1 MKETGY
7 FDIIKTAM
15 NRKRLIITTY
25 VDIDFKFWSLIPSI
39 NINMHYRMLEFEWL
53 CIGIYTSISGESDEE
68 QS

>member
-1 MKETGY
+1 
-7 FDIIKTAM
+7 M
-15 NRKRLIITTY
+15 NRKRLTITTN